1 MITQR
6 RSAREGKLMV
16 TFEIPGTIW
25 TESVYLVGD
34 FNSWD
39 SKSLPFHRDWK
50 QDWTLELELDADHQ
64 YWFRYLFDGHHWGD
78 NRHAS
83 VLLTSN

>member
-6 RSAREGKLMV
+6 RSAREGKVMV
-16 TFEIPGTIW
+16 NFEIPGTIW
-25 TESVYLVGD
+25 TESVHLVGD

-39 SKSLPFHRDWK
+39 SKSLPFRRDWK

-83 VLLTSN
+83 VVLTSN

>member
-6 RSAREGKLMV
+6 RSVREGKVMV
-16 TFEIPGTIW
+16 NFEIPGTIW
-25 TESVYLVGD
+25 TESVHLVGD
-34 FNSWD
+34 FNGWD
-39 SKSLPFHRDWK
+39 SKSLPFRRDWK
-50 QDWTLELELDADHQ
+50 QDWTLDLELDADHH

>member
-6 RSAREGKLMV
+6 RSAREGKVIV
-16 TFEIPGTIW
+16 TFEISGAIW
-25 TESVYLVGD
+25 TESIHLVGD

-39 SKSLPFHRDWK
+39 SKSLPLHRDWK
-50 QDWTLELELDADHQ
+50 QDWILELELDADCK
-64 YWFRYLFDGHHWGD
+64 YCFRYLFDGHHWGD